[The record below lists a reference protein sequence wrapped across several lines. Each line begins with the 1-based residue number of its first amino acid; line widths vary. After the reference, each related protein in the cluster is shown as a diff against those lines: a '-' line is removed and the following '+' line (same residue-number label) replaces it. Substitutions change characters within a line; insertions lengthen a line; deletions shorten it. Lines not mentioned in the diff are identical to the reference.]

1 MLAEGCFV
9 EPTVV
14 DDIDHDHS
22 VVQQEIFGP
31 VEVIVEWHDYDEM
44 IELANDVDYGLAA
57 GVVTDDISYAHRV
70 ANDLKAG
77 NIWINTFNALPP
89 GQPFGGYDQSGIG
102 REGGHETLREYMQ
115 TKSITRPREE

>member
-1 MLAEGCFV
+1 
-9 EPTVV
+9 
-14 DDIDHDHS
+14 
-22 VVQQEIFGP
+22 
-31 VEVIVEWHDYDEM
+31 M

-89 GQPFGGYDQSGIG
+89 GQPFGGTTSRESAARAATRRCVSICKRSQSRDHVRSNGLNC
-102 REGGHETLREYMQ
+102 HPTYKYHVKKSYVTVWQ
-115 TKSITRPREE
+115 TKTSRVEYRT